1 MFNEERRYI
10 RIRVIDSNTGNIV
23 RSEEI
28 LTDETLS
35 RIACRF
41 ATKETIVIATREDN
55 SFYCFYITGESYYC
69 SLINDSAI
77 INFFEE
83 VLSGLYDNARDSFHI
98 KYGRVATL
106 CQYINNTDSSKCDE
120 LLTCVDNLWNVRYYS
135 KFIKNR
141 RKNGD

>member
-1 MFNEERRYI
+1 MFNDGRRYV

-35 RIACRF
+35 KISCRF
-41 ATKETIVIATREDN
+41 ATKEYIVIATRDDN
-55 SFYCFYITGESYYC
+55 SFYCFYISGETYYC
-69 SLINDSAI
+69 SLINDNAI

-98 KYGRVATL
+98 KYGRVSTL
-106 CQYINNTDSSKCDE
+106 CQCIDNTDSSKCDE

-135 KFIKNR
+135 RFIKR
-141 RKNGD
+141 RKNK

>member
-1 MFNEERRYI
+1 MFNDERRCV

-28 LTDETLS
+28 LTGETLS
-35 RIACRF
+35 KIACRF
-41 ATKETIVIATREDN
+41 ATKETIVIASRDDN
-55 SFYCFYITGESYYC
+55 SFYCFYISGEPYYC

-83 VLSGLYDNARDSFHI
+83 VLSGLYDDARDSFHI

-106 CQYINNTDSSKCDE
+106 CQYIDNADSSKCDE
-120 LLTCVDNLWNVRYYS
+120 LLTCLYNLWNVRYYS
-135 KFIKNR
+135 RFLYR
-141 RKNGD
+141 RKNK